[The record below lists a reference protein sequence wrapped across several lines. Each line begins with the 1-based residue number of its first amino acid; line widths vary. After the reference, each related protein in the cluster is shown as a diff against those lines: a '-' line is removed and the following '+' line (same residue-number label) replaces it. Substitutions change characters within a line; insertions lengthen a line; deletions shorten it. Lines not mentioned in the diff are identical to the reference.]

1 MKSIGLFYV
10 LIASI
15 SVAQTCFAAVP
26 QWPQFRGRN
35 CAGVADKDKAPVE
48 FGPTTN
54 LLWKTELPPGAS
66 SPCVWGERIFLT
78 AFENGKLVTL
88 GIDRRN
94 GKVLWRQI
102 APAEKIEETH
112 KVGSPAASTPATDG
126 ERVYSYFGS
135 YGLIAYDF
143 NGKEQWRKP
152 LPIGLVINGT
162 GTSPALMSGRL
173 VVNCDQQDGKSFLIA
188 VDPKTGKTIWQTPR
202 PDFLSSYTTPVL
214 WEYNGARD
222 VVIVGSVRTVGYAF
236 EDGKERW
243 SVRGTEGISVAPTPV
258 IGDGQLI
265 VMSRAFAGSRIPTF
279 PEFLAQ
285 SDKDADG
292 KISRP
297 EAPGYLREHGGFT
310 ATDRDK
316 DNHISEPEW
325 NAMRDIIGRG
335 EHGIFAVRAPK
346 KSDTGDLT
354 DTHVLWKHKKG
365 VADVA
370 SPLLYRGRIY
380 VVQNGGRLS
389 CYEPGTGKILFE
401 QERLGAD
408 GEYFASPIAAN
419 GHIYVASTKGTV
431 TVAAAAD
438 TLQVKLRNELAEAI
452 FATPA
457 IAGDTLYIRS
467 ASHLW
472 AFGQSLSA
480 K

>member
-1 MKSIGLFYV
+1 MNAAQRTYIFV
-10 LIASI
+10 IAI
-15 SVAQTCFAAVP
+15 SLLAYTQFAAVP
-26 QWPQFRGRN
+26 QWTQFRGPN
-35 CAGVADKDKAPVE
+35 CAGVAEKDKPPVE

-78 AFENGKLVTL
+78 ALENGKLVTL
-88 GIDRRN
+88 GIDRRS
-94 GKVLWRQI
+94 GKVLWRQA

-112 KVGSPAASTPATDG
+112 KAGSPAASTSATDG
-126 ERVYSYFGS
+126 ARVYSYFGS

-143 NGKEQWRKP
+143 NGREQWRKP
-152 LPIGLVINGT
+152 LPVGMVINGT
-162 GTSPALMSGRL
+162 GTSPALMNGRL
-173 VVNCDQQDGKSFLIA
+173 VVNCDQQEGKSFVIA
-188 VDPKTGKTIWQTPR
+188 VDAKTGKTIWQTPR
-202 PDFLSSYTTPVL
+202 PEFVSSYTTPVL
-214 WEYNGARD
+214 WEHDGASD
-222 VVIVGSVRTVGYAF
+222 VVIVGSVRTVGYGF
-236 EDGKERW
+236 DDGKERW

-285 SDKDADG
+285 NDKDADG
-292 KISRP
+292 KISRA
-297 EAPGYLREHGGFT
+297 EAPSYLREHGGFI

-316 DNHISEPEW
+316 DSHISEPEW
-325 NAMRDIIGRG
+325 NLMRELIGRG

-346 KSDTGDLT
+346 KSETGDLT

-365 VADVA
+365 VADV
-370 SPLLYRGRIY
+370 STPLLYRGRIY

-401 QERLGAD
+401 QERLDAD

-419 GHIYVASTKGTV
+419 GHIYFGSTKGTV
-431 TVAAAAD
+431 TVITAAE
-438 TLQVKLRNELAEAI
+438 TLQVKARNELAEAI

-457 IAGDTLYIRS
+457 IAGDALYVRT
-467 ASHLW
+467 AGQLW
-472 AFGQSLSA
+472 AFGA
-480 K
+480 N